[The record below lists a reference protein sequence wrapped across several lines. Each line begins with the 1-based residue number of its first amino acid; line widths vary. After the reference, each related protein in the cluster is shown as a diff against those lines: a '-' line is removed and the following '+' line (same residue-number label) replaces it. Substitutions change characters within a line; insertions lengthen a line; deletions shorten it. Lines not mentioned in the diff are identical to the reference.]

1 MLCFFPRRGCQECQ
15 NYVLSSLVSGSVFLF
30 WSAFQSRVSG
40 GAGGEWDAKT
50 RMAGR
55 EEESSMS
62 GQNPVETLASQV
74 HANEDS
80 GINIPAILPTESHRH
95 THTHTHQSF
104 SPPGL
109 QNERKWDRCGL
120 HPSSLVRPFW
130 DFNQSLSASSHCHLS
145 LNTVTGYSIHPCCR
159 FHFCLI

>member
-15 NYVLSSLVSGSVFLF
+15 NYLLSSLVSGSVFLF

-95 THTHTHQSF
+95 THTHTQT
-104 SPPGL
+104 
-109 QNERKWDRCGL
+109 N
-120 HPSSLVRPFW
+120 
-130 DFNQSLSASSHCHLS
+130 LS
-145 LNTVTGYSIHPCCR
+145 LHLDFRMNGSETDVAFTRRLWCDLSGTLTSLCQPHHIVICH
-159 FHFCLI
+159 